1 MQSRDCELRD
11 ARTAHP
17 DRAVGLESC
26 VSHNRLPLAVQEH
39 GSFVWGSSDEGWSP
53 EMFFPFPFERERR
66 RRSDSRSRSRDRR
79 RRRERRRSRSPRT
92 PRREEAVP
100 AKAVALPPLPPPT
113 TPPPMMPA
121 PGFMWQQVP
130 IPGAASAPAQGYPVS
145 SHVWP
150 APSKWQQLLVG
161 ISDNPSSGLSPR

>member
-1 MQSRDCELRD
+1 MSRLQSRDCELRD

-17 DRAVGLESC
+17 DRAVGLESY

-39 GSFVWGSSDEGWSP
+39 GSFVWGSSDEGWNP

-113 TPPPMMPA
+113 TPYDAGTGLHVAAGAHPWSCLGTSPGL
-121 PGFMWQQVP
+121 PGFIACLAGPFEV
-130 IPGAASAPAQGYPVS
+130 AAATCGY
-145 SHVWP
+145 
-150 APSKWQQLLVG
+150 
-161 ISDNPSSGLSPR
+161 I